1 MNRRV
6 TVVGGGLAGSEAA
19 WQLARRGIEVLLLEM
34 RPLRTTPAH
43 TTEMLAEVVCSNS
56 FGADGAASPAGILK
70 NELRRLNRVSLCAD
84 ESRVPAGKALAVG
97 GKSSRERSRNGSN
110 RFRRSPFAGRS
121 ASPCP
126 KDR

>member
-56 FGADGAASPAGILK
+56 FGADGAASPMTTSPATTAMRARI
-70 NELRRLNRVSLCAD
+70 
-84 ESRVPAGKALAVG
+84 ESM
-97 GKSSRERSRNGSN
+97 S
-110 RFRRSPFAGRS
+110 
-121 ASPCP
+121 SPCHTSV
-126 KDR
+126 DSHG